1 MKESK
6 MTMLMRKQIDYHLRN
21 GQPLPKPEP
30 PRLNISKDP
39 DKEALEIL
47 RRAHNAKRKSFM
59 EIKASGAYDLPIYR
73 PKPDDKMNSG
83 KAKKLLQEAM
93 SGLKTSDTTLK
104 PQKRE
109 KIKNEIKTTKED
121 IIDEC
126 KAFVFVLTRFKFY
139 TFLFL

>member
-6 MTMLMRKQIDYHLRN
+6 MTMLMRKQIDYHLRS

-30 PRLNISKDP
+30 PRLNMSKDS

-47 RRAHNAKRKSFM
+47 RRAHNAKRKSLM
-59 EIKASGAYDLPIYR
+59 EIKASGVYDMPINR
-73 PKPDDKMNSG
+73 PKPDDKMNSE

-93 SGLKTSDTTLK
+93 SGFKTSETTLK
-104 PQKRE
+104 PQRRE
-109 KIKNEIKTTKED
+109 KTKNEIKTSKED

-126 KAFVFVLTRFKFY
+126 KRSLFLFQFVLNC
-139 TFLFL
+139 